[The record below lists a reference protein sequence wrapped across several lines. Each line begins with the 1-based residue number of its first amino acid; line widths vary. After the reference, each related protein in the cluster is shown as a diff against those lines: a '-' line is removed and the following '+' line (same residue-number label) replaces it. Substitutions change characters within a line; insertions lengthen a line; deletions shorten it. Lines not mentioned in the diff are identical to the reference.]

1 MAKISVVVPTHNRRD
16 LLQRAVESAQAQTYA
31 DIEIIVVSDGS
42 TDGTKE
48 AVEVVAADDSRIR
61 FIELSPARGGNAA
74 RNAGIEAATGDYVA
88 FLDDDDKWLPE
99 KLEKQM
105 KVMQADPTLGLVY
118 TGVRILYVNEGVAYN
133 SKARDAGDM
142 RQKILLENYIGTTS
156 TVLVKKD
163 LLREAGMFDVEL
175 KALQDYDLWIR
186 ICQRCNIGVVSEE
199 LIEYYNY
206 TGSKQVS
213 ASTQKYI
220 DAFARI
226 NEKYREFFAALPA
239 KLRKQKRINELWLLT
254 NKALRNGDGKAA
266 RKYAKEAFKMGGG
279 KKALIFYALSFLS
292 YKTVLKLRSRA

>member
-175 KALQDYDLWIR
+175 KALQDYDRSFSRPRRRRKSRRRRGGRGERRATRNRGRSWR
-186 ICQRCNIGVVSEE
+186 AASRFPKGCRCAPPYRGCTRPILRGVGRR
-199 LIEYYNY
+199 
-206 TGSKQVS
+206 GSPSRGV
-213 ASTQKYI
+213 
-220 DAFARI
+220 RV
-226 NEKYREFFAALPA
+226 ER
-239 KLRKQKRINELWLLT
+239 
-254 NKALRNGDGKAA
+254 
-266 RKYAKEAFKMGGG
+266 
-279 KKALIFYALSFLS
+279 
-292 YKTVLKLRSRA
+292 RSRRRSSPCELPDNRPL